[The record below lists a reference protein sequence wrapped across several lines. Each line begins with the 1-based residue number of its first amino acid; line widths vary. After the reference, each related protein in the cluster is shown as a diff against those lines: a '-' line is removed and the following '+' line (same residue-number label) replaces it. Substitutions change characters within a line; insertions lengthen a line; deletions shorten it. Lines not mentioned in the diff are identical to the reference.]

1 MSYYFTA
8 CKMCGVI
15 LETFPG
21 TDSSEIYSL
30 NLYLF
35 QFLGN
40 GKPGNGG
47 TRKTHCWAEDG
58 MFEKCYLCDT
68 LAWDKCMTWE
78 AIPCAVM
85 SYTT

>member
-47 TRKTHCWAEDG
+47 TRKHTVGQKME
-58 MFEKCYLCDT
+58 YLRNVT
-68 LAWDKCMTWE
+68 SVIHLPGTN
-78 AIPCAVM
+78 V
-85 SYTT
+85 